1 MSTISDR
8 ATVSVEINS
17 QAAEQRLTQLSANAK
32 KFGDALE
39 KALSAGDKQ
48 AIKINTKALND
59 AKREIRQLQSSAAA
73 AASVM
78 QRLDK
83 ASPIELRRTLNT
95 LTQSLN
101 QCGRGTE
108 EWTKKVAEIK
118 KVKEALAD
126 VNKEL
131 GNQQTSWQKL
141 AVRFGQWH
149 YSISSAY
156 NAVVKGISG
165 MQAAIQ
171 DYAEMDTAM
180 ADTQKFT
187 GMNADD
193 VKELNEAFK
202 QLDTRTSRE
211 DLNALASAAGRL
223 GKNSVEDVLGF
234 VRAGDQIGV
243 AMDEL
248 GAEAPQIISQL
259 AGIFG
264 LEESMGTEQAMLSV
278 GSAINTLS
286 QNCAASAPNMVD
298 FASRMG
304 AMASSTGMT
313 MDEMLAFGSI
323 LDANRVSVEKS
334 ATAMQTVLNKML
346 ADPAKFAK
354 TAGMNVD
361 EFTAALKRS
370 STEGLMMFVER
381 LSQLDKNG
389 ISKTLADL
397 SVSGSGVTTTFVTLA
412 NKIGDVKT
420 QLGEAKTAFE
430 SATSVGEEF
439 SVQNSTVQAE
449 LDKAKNNLHELA
461 VALGEELA
469 PMVLSVY
476 GKMQTFAKGL
486 ITVIQFL
493 GGHKTEIVGLTAA
506 IAAYTIVV
514 NALAIKT
521 ALVNTVTAAST
532 AIHKAWTVAV
542 GLCKVVVAL
551 FTGGI
556 GAAKTAVEG
565 LNMAMR
571 KNIFGLLASLIA
583 IAVTAIVAFIEKI
596 RDDAAAAEEA
606 RRKHQEYVKS
616 LTDIN
621 ATAAD
626 YAKNELTRLKLLY
639 DAATDENKSK
649 QERIKSAKQL
659 QEMYP
664 AYFGNMSQEEIMLGK
679 AMKSYNDLT
688 RAILQTAKAKAAAA
702 KIEENMSKVIELEQ
716 ALDEQQKD
724 YDEKS
729 KKFLDAKSTTDQKKQ
744 AYLASYESGD
754 SYATVQEKSNAMG
767 EAIKAENA
775 AYDSWAGINKK
786 IHKTKRDLRVLNK
799 ANAQLAEKYG
809 VQISDTTQGGTS
821 AAEAPT
827 TTSPANSS
835 SGGGK
840 TSADKFAAE
849 EGWAEQERLKAA
861 TSRSNGLIDYQKYCD
876 ELDRID
882 KELLKKKLE
891 RQDLS
896 TSERLSLLK
905 TQIEQERKEQEEADK
920 AAEKAEKDHQDA
932 SVAEAK
938 NAYANKKNEL
948 KEQYADGKLSEQ
960 AYKEALFRA
969 EQDYLKKLK
978 NIYAEGSKERA
989 DVEREI
995 TDKLLDD
1002 KLDKQR
1008 KFIDMRN
1015 AIEKEMAG
1023 NKDKSDQLA
1032 TAKTILG
1039 QMVTDGNLSQEEA
1052 DAIFDKL
1059 RTQMSDVLKLSSEAQ
1074 QSAAP
1079 AANKYRETLEKLN
1092 QELKD
1097 GIITEKEY
1105 AEAKKAALTESQTSI
1120 LGDSTLGQL
1129 TNLQNVWSN
1138 FMSICQSDTDKWG
1151 EGLDGVLAKAGAGAE
1166 ALASVVTAGTST
1178 MSSMM
1183 STASEFIQANAQIE
1197 QAAIESRYTKE
1208 IELAEGNSYK
1218 VKQLEKQRDEEIAKS
1233 KNKASKKQFKMK
1245 VIEAVAQTAKN
1256 VLYAVGAGL
1265 EAGYPAALWMIP
1277 LFTAIATAQGAM
1289 QIALLKKQQKAADAT
1304 GYAEGGFTRPG
1315 GKYEP
1320 AGIVHAGEWVASQE
1334 LVNSPQARPLID
1346 ALEYA
1351 QRTNTIG
1358 SLRMADVQRISPT
1371 IVTQTTTASET
1382 SAKQTALANTA
1393 LVAAIGRLNR
1403 RLNEPFVTVNTVTG
1417 DTGIQQAQDE
1427 YAKLIRNKS
1436 PKSQWK

>member
-1 MSTISDR
+1 
-8 ATVSVEINS
+8 
-17 QAAEQRLTQLSANAK
+17 
-32 KFGDALE
+32 
-39 KALSAGDKQ
+39 
-48 AIKINTKALND
+48 
-59 AKREIRQLQSSAAA
+59 
-73 AASVM
+73 M
-78 QRLDK
+78 QNLDK
-83 ASPIELRRTLNT
+83 ASPIELKRTLRT
-95 LTQSLN
+95 LTQSLE
-101 QCGRGTE
+101 QCERGTE
-108 EWTKKVAEIK
+108 EWAKKTAEIR
-118 KVKEALAD
+118 KVKETLAEI
-126 VNKEL
+126 NKEL
-131 GNQQTSWQKL
+131 NNQQTAWQKL
-141 AVRFGQWH
+141 SGWYNKCY
-149 YSISSAY
+149 YSIS
-156 NAVVKGISG
+156 AVLDIGRKAISG

-171 DYAEMDTAM
+171 DYADMDTAM

-187 GMNADD
+187 GMSADD
-193 VKELNEAFK
+193 VKQLNEAFK
-202 QLDTRTSRE
+202 QMDTRTTRE
-211 DLNALASAAGRL
+211 DLNALAAAAGRL

-248 GAEAPQIISQL
+248 GSEAPQIISQL

-420 QLGEAKTAFE
+420 QLGEAKSAFE
-430 SATSVGEEF
+430 QAASVGEEAGI
-439 SVQNSTVQAE
+439 QNSTAQAQ
-449 LDKAKNNLHELA
+449 LDKAKNGLHELS

-476 GKMQTFAKGL
+476 GKLQTFTKGL
-486 ITVIQFL
+486 ITAIQFL
-493 GGHKTEIVGLTAA
+493 GQHKTEIIGLTAA
-506 IAAYTIVV
+506 VAAYAVVV
-514 NALAIKT
+514 NAVAIKT

-532 AIHKAWTVAV
+532 ALHKAWAVAV

-556 GAAKTAVEG
+556 GAAKVAVEG

-583 IAVTAIVAFIEKI
+583 IAVTAIVAFIEKL

-621 ATAAD
+621 ATSAD
-626 YAKNELTRLKLLY
+626 YAKNELTRLKMLY
-639 DAATDENKSK
+639 EAATNENKSK

-679 AMKSYNDLT
+679 ALKSYNDLT

-702 KIEENMSKVIELEQ
+702 KIEENMGKIIELEQ
-716 ALDEQQKD
+716 TLDEQQKD

-729 KKFLDAKSTTDQKKQ
+729 KRYLNAKAAAEQKEQTYRDTAGWKIQEKGKAKAEWELAEEPENEAYNNWSASNKAINSTKRSIRELEK
-744 AYLASYESGD
+744 ANKYLADRYG
-754 SYATVQEKSNAMG
+754 
-767 EAIKAENA
+767 
-775 AYDSWAGINKK
+775 
-786 IHKTKRDLRVLNK
+786 
-799 ANAQLAEKYG
+799 AQ
-809 VQISDTTQGGTS
+809 VSDITQGDTS
-821 AAEAPT
+821 AAQPSTTATTPT
-827 TTSPANSS
+827 TSSS

-840 TSADKFAAE
+840 STADKFAAE
-849 EGWAEQERLKAA
+849 EGWAEQERLNAA
-861 TSRSNGLIDYQKYCD
+861 TARSTGLIDYQEYCD
-876 ELDRID
+876 KLDEID

-891 RQDLS
+891 RQDL
-896 TSERLSLLK
+896 TVSERLSLLK
-905 TQIEQERKEQEEADK
+905 TQIEQEQKEQEEADK
-920 AAEKAEKDHQDA
+920 AAEKAEKEHQDA
-932 SVAEAK
+932 LVADAK
-938 NAYANKKNEL
+938 TAYADKKNEL

-969 EQDYLKKLK
+969 EQGYLKKLK
-978 NIYAEGSKERA
+978 TIYAEGSKERA

-1002 KLDKQR
+1002 KLEKQK

-1023 NKDKSDQLA
+1023 NKDKSDQLS
-1032 TAKTILG
+1032 TAKTVLG
-1039 QMVTDGNLSQEEA
+1039 QMVTDGNLSQKEA

-1059 RTQMSDVLKLSSEAQ
+1059 RTQMSDVLKLSSQAQ
-1074 QSAAP
+1074 QEAAP
-1079 AANKYRETLEKLN
+1079 AASKYRETLEKLN

-1105 AEAKKAALTESQTSI
+1105 AEAKKAALSQSQTSM

-1129 TNLQNVWSN
+1129 TNLQSLWSN
-1138 FMSICQSDTDKWG
+1138 FMGICQSDTDKWG

-1178 MSSMM
+1178 LSSMM
-1183 STASEFIQANAQIE
+1183 TTASDFVQANAQIE
-1197 QAAIESRYTKE
+1197 QAAIESRYSKE

-1277 LFTAIATAQGAM
+1277 LFTAIATAQGAV

-1371 IVTQTTTASET
+1371 IVTTSTTASET
-1382 SAKQTALANTA
+1382 SARQTALANTA